1 MGRTAGVTAA
11 DTRERLLR
19 AAAAVF
25 AERGYDGTRVA
36 DIAAAA
42 GVSNGAL
49 YAHFDSKAELLVQAL
64 RTHGRRQLAELFAA
78 DPDRSITEL
87 LLVIGRSLPRPRDG
101 GDLIVEGL
109 VAASRDEDVAQPMRD
124 YMGER
129 ADWLAGLMRVAQA
142 GGELDSAL
150 SPDALAHFCLLLAM
164 GSALVT
170 PDMHAIG
177 DGEWMELLS
186 RVVTA
191 LAPTDCTAGT
201 PDYPTP
207 ELGTA
212 QLRRAQP
219 DRAQQGETQ

>member
-49 YAHFDSKAELLVQAL
+49 YAHFDSKAELLVHAL
-64 RTHGRRQLAELFAA
+64 RTHGRRLLAELFAA

-87 LLVIGRSLPRPRDG
+87 LLVIGRSLPRPRER

-109 VAASRDEDVAQPMRD
+109 VAARRDEDVAQPMRD

-129 ADWLAGLMRVAQA
+129 ADWLAGLMRIAQA

-150 SPDALAHFCLLLAM
+150 SPDALAHFCLLIAM

-170 PDMHAIG
+170 PDMHAVD

-191 LAPTDCTAGT
+191 LAPTDRTAGT

-212 QLRRAQP
+212 QRRRAQP
-219 DRAQQGETQ
+219 DGAKRGETQ